1 MVMSEGRIFCVKDD
15 SAAAFLSTQ
24 FLYIVH
30 MLVPQRL
37 RTGREKR
44 QERIALKPCYI
55 SFHIAFMFDSLR
67 KNLLHFRWISI
78 CFMIAKNACLCYICI
93 LCFMHIRLAF
103 SATLSIVRFYCIHDS
118 ILFHLKMH
126 FNGLSQSAS
135 FSRAGNVKKE
145 IEFFL
150 FINKK

>member
-1 MVMSEGRIFCVKDD
+1 MRERRQRRQQQQHFC
-15 SAAAFLSTQ
+15 
-24 FLYIVH
+24 
-30 MLVPQRL
+30 QRNCTHACSPTL
-37 RTGREKR
+37 ALERERKR

-135 FSRAGNVKKE
+135 FFGTA
-145 IEFFL
+145 
-150 FINKK
+150 